1 MKPERASQ
9 VLLGITR
16 SKAKMFEY
24 SIPKEHHIEITSD
37 PSQLLILS
45 IATLGEVCSAIN
57 TKYASSE
64 KLSELKKE
72 LQFSAQ
78 FFDSYFQSKLEEELD
93 PYLIILASTAYYLC
107 DLPGSSSV
115 LAKKIQAPCPYIDGS
130 HLENLL
136 QWLLLGDFSTYFTDA
151 REKYKANITSIS
163 LALL

>member
-24 SIPKEHHIEITSD
+24 NIPNEHHIEITSD

-45 IATLGEVCSAIN
+45 IATLGEACTAIN
-57 TKYASSE
+57 TKDISAE
-64 KLSELKKE
+64 KLSELKIE

-78 FFDSYFQSKLEEELD
+78 FFDSYLESRLEESID
-93 PYLIILASTAYYLC
+93 PYLIMLASAAYYLC

-115 LAKKIQAPCPYIDGS
+115 LIKNFQ
-130 HLENLL
+130 HHVH
-136 QWLLLGDFSTYFTDA
+136 T
-151 REKYKANITSIS
+151 
-163 LALL
+163 